1 MKGKGS
7 KKGERKKSKKL
18 DEALIKVASVL
29 ELVLPV
35 RIVSRWTKM
44 ARP

>member
-18 DEALIKVASVL
+18 DEALIKVAGVL